1 MTLRDRASALL
12 GVVDEYRDRECR
24 TVLERAQYE
33 ATTLARRAHAEARH
47 RVHQI
52 VVAER
57 QRATAAI
64 RAAQA
69 ELQTA
74 RRHYRRRRDL
84 ALLER
89 AWPRIEAALRQRW
102 EEPEARRRWVED
114 LAGAAIQR
122 LPAGP
127 WTLTHPPSWRAT
139 ERDAVVA
146 QVTAACG
153 EPPRLI
159 ADEEMGAGLLITS
172 GTTTL
177 DGSIAGFLADR
188 STVAARLLA
197 LLEEDARLP
206 SPTPGGRGKAPSPPV
221 AEGRGEAVGRP
232 RDSGGTEHP
241 LPLSPS
247 HGGEGGLPPSVGQ
260 QAPSPLAGEGR
271 GEGDGGSAVEGG
283 GGP

>member
-1 MTLRDRASALL
+1 MTLRERATALL

-24 TVLERAQYE
+24 TVLERAQYD
-33 ATTLARRAHAEARH
+33 ATTLARRAHAEARQ

-52 VVAER
+52 VVTER

-84 ALLER
+84 ALLDL
-89 AWPRIEAALRQRW
+89 AWPRLEAALRQRW
-102 EEPEARRRWVED
+102 DEPEARRRWVED
-114 LAGAAIQR
+114 LVGAAIQR

-127 WTLTHPPSWRAT
+127 WTLTHPPSWPAT

-146 QVTAACG
+146 QVATACG
-153 EPPRLI
+153 QPPRLI
-159 ADEEMGAGLLITS
+159 ADEEMAAGLLITS

-177 DGSIAGFLADR
+177 DGSIDGFLADR

-197 LLEEDARLP
+197 LLDEESPLP
-206 SPTPGGRGKAPSPPV
+206 SPTASGRDQAPSPLV
-221 AEGRGEAVGRP
+221 GEGRGEGARNP
-232 RDSGGTEHP
+232 LHGGDTEYP

-247 HGGEGGLPPSVGQ
+247 HGGEGGRATTGGGHT
-260 QAPSPLAGEGR
+260 PSPPVGEGR
-271 GEGDGGSAVEGG
+271 DEGDGESAVEGDE
-283 GGP
+283 P

>member
-1 MTLRDRASALL
+1 MTLRERAASLL

-33 ATTLARRAHAEARH
+33 AAAVARRAHAEARH

-57 QRATAAI
+57 QRAMAAI

-84 ALLER
+84 ALLDR
-89 AWPRIEAALRQRW
+89 AWPRLEAALQRRW
-102 EEPEARRRWVED
+102 EEPEARRRWIDD
-114 LAGAAIQR
+114 LVAAAIQR

-127 WTLTHPPSWRAT
+127 WTLTHPPSWPAS

-146 QVTAACG
+146 RVTDACG
-153 EPPRLI
+153 EPPRLVPDQEI
-159 ADEEMGAGLLITS
+159 GAGLLITS

-177 DGSIAGFLADR
+177 DGSINGFLADR
-188 STVAARLLA
+188 SAVAARLLA
-197 LLEEDARLP
+197 LLEEEAPPP
-206 SPTPGGRGKAPSPPV
+206 SPTPGDRGQAPSPSS
-221 AEGRGEAVGRP
+221 GRGPSEGARNP
-232 RDSGGTEHP
+232 RHGADPTHP

-247 HGGEGGLPPSVGQ
+247 HEGEGGLPPTDRR
-260 QAPSPLAGEGR
+260 QAPSPPVGEGR
-271 GEGDGGSAVEGG
+271 GEGAGESAVDGDE
-283 GGP
+283 P